1 MSYKFV
7 KVEKEQKVLTVT
19 INRPEVLN
27 AMHAPFHLE
36 MEQIWDD
43 FSSDPNLWVGII
55 TGSGVKAF
63 STGNDLK
70 YTAGGGQGYKNKSGA
85 GGLTTRLNL
94 EKPIIAAVNGYAL
107 GGGFEIALACDIIL
121 ASKNAIFALP
131 EVRVGLIAGAGGI
144 QRLIR
149 QVGRASALE
158 MIYTGRHVKAD
169 EALRLGIVAKVV
181 EQKELLKCAKK
192 LAKQIIA
199 VSPSSVKA
207 TKKVINSMDKDARL
221 GESLAFTRDVV
232 STLKNTD
239 DFKEGVNAFVEKRKP
254 VWKNC

>member
-1 MSYKFV
+1 M
-7 KVEKEQKVLTVT
+7 
-19 INRPEVLN
+19 
-27 AMHAPFHLE
+27 
-36 MEQIWDD
+36 
-43 FSSDPNLWVGII
+43 
-55 TGSGVKAF
+55 
-63 STGNDLK
+63 
-70 YTAGGGQGYKNKSGA
+70 
-85 GGLTTRLNL
+85 NL

-207 TKKVINSMDKDARL
+207 TKKVINSMDRDARL
-221 GESLAFTRDVV
+221 EESLAFTRDVV

>member
-1 MSYKFV
+1 M
-7 KVEKEQKVLTVT
+7 
-19 INRPEVLN
+19 
-27 AMHAPFHLE
+27 
-36 MEQIWDD
+36 
-43 FSSDPNLWVGII
+43 
-55 TGSGVKAF
+55 
-63 STGNDLK
+63 
-70 YTAGGGQGYKNKSGA
+70 
-85 GGLTTRLNL
+85 
-94 EKPIIAAVNGYAL
+94 
-107 GGGFEIALACDIIL
+107 GGGFEIALACDIII

-158 MIYTGRHVKAD
+158 MIYTGRYVKAD

-181 EQKELLKCAKK
+181 EQKELLECARN

-207 TKKVINSMDKDARL
+207 TKKVINSMDKDAKL

-254 VWKNC
+254 IWKNC

>member
-1 MSYKFV
+1 MAIKANKQIKSYLDV
-7 KVEKEQKVLTVT
+7 
-19 INRPEVLN
+19 R
-27 AMHAPFHLE
+27 
-36 MEQIWDD
+36 D
-43 FSSDPNLWVGII
+43 
-55 TGSGVKAF
+55 GVKGVLDISALH
-63 STGNDLK
+63 NE
-70 YTAGGGQGYKNKSGA
+70 KSCVFNLGHDETMKVVKLA
-85 GGLTTRLNL
+85 DIVCDEMNL

-149 QVGRASALE
+149 QIGRASALE

-181 EQKELLKCAKK
+181 EQKDLLKCARN

-207 TKKVINSMDKDARL
+207 TKKVINSMDKDAKL